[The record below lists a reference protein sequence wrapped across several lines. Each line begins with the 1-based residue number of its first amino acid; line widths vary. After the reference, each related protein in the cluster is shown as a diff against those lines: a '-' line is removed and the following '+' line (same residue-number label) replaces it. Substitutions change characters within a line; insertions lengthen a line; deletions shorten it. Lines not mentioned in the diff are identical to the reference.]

1 MRRTLVDLLFLG
13 GLAIYAL
20 AGMPLATFHGDEPM
34 QIYMS
39 RDFETAFIERQPLDL
54 MTAPPYFIDT
64 DPHLRILNG
73 SVNRYAI
80 GLARA
85 LAGIDAEALPPRPGW
100 DWGLSY
106 DDNAASGR
114 LPSSALLLTGR
125 LPSTLFFAASIMVV
139 FLLARLLCGASTPGL
154 LAAYLITA
162 IYALHP
168 ALLLNA
174 RRALQEGAMLFFG
187 LLTVLTAAVIARRR
201 ALGQPSHPFVWVGLS
216 LAGALTLASKHSGA
230 VFVAGAFGWL
240 IAADL
245 TRFRPRAFAALAV
258 KMMLSGLAVVAA
270 FIALSPA
277 LWDNP
282 PARLADLLA
291 VRAELLEIQT
301 ISDPGAPLSTDQRLA
316 AIAAE
321 PFLRPPMHFEAW
333 FWADY
338 PAIRAEIE
346 RYMASPLSGFQF
358 AALGGLPGIVFS
370 GLAVVGVI
378 GQALALTRGEPSA
391 RAAAA
396 GLLLWLAV
404 TAAALLTN
412 PLPWQR
418 YYLPLLPVA
427 ALLAG
432 LGALEL
438 WRRGTSRPQQ

>member
-1 MRRTLVDLLFLG
+1 VKRRLVDLLFLG
-13 GLAIYAL
+13 GLAIYTL

-39 RDFETAFIERQPLDL
+39 RDFETAFIARQPLEL

-64 DPHLRILNG
+64 DAHLRILNG
-73 SVNRYAI
+73 SVNRYTI

-106 DDNAASGR
+106 DDNVASGR
-114 LPSSALLLTGR
+114 LPSNELLVTGR
-125 LPSTLFFAASIMVV
+125 LPSTLFFTASIVVV
-139 FLLARLLCGASTPGL
+139 FLLARLLCGASLPGL
-154 LAAYLITA
+154 AAAYLITA

-187 LLTVLTAAVIARRR
+187 LLTVLTAAVIAQRR
-201 ALGQPSHPFVWVGLS
+201 ALEQPLHPSVWVGLS
-216 LAGALTLASKHSGA
+216 LAGGLTLASKHSGA

-240 IAADL
+240 IAAEL
-245 TRFRPRAFAALAV
+245 TRCRPRACATLAAALT
-258 KMMLSGLAVVAA
+258 LSGLAALAA

-277 LWDNP
+277 LWNDP

-301 ISDPGAPLSTDQRLA
+301 ISDPGAPLSIDQRLA

-338 PAIRAEIE
+338 PAIRAEID

-358 AALGGLPGIVFS
+358 ASLGGLPGVVLS

-378 GQALALTRGEPSA
+378 GQALTLIRGDRPA

-396 GLLLWLAV
+396 GLLVWLAV
-404 TAAALLTN
+404 MAAALVTN

-418 YYLPLLPVA
+418 YYLPLLPIA

-438 WRRGTSRPQQ
+438 WQQGAKRLQQ